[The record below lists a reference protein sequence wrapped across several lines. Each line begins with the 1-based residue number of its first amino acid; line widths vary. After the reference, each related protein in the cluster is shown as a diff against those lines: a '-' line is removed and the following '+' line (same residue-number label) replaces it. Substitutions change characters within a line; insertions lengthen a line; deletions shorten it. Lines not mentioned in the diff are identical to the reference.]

1 MTLRRTALWCV
12 AGSATLLGIAVL
24 AVALAVYRPALVL
37 PWVQRA
43 LAPRGGTASLAV
55 LKISLAPPSVT
66 LSGLAIAGPPRDG
79 DLLRLDHLRLE
90 LIPGRLLH
98 GGPWVRHLEA
108 RGVIFERARLRE
120 SEGPPDLTPLTR
132 LFDIEDLSLTDA
144 RLRVAMPQGV
154 LAVDGLRLRMAPG
167 EDGMRAFSGSGELTL
182 RRNGSP
188 VFAGKLSARGTVT
201 PEPALTVDIESA
213 SGPLEL
219 PWISG
224 TFSGRTR
231 LRVTRNAL
239 EAEDLNL
246 TLSQGRVILGSRGEI
261 LPESIRLNGSAA
273 ATLDGRE
280 PRLEVLGLN
289 IGGLLIARGRLSGPT
304 LETMSGTLEGEI
316 PRMERV
322 RTYWAPLL
330 PGTLADTELTGR
342 LPWRLSLSTGSTER
356 LLALEILSPDLG
368 LSSVSAGL
376 KCRFGGSFQAAGT
389 LDGWLHGR
397 AALSGRLQ
405 ATGNFDRPPLA
416 VRRFRFDTPLA
427 GAMAAPTL
435 QGWILSMGPGEV
447 LFEGRPLPL
456 GMLAIRGSA
465 RPVDDSYRVEDVEIR
480 SGTLGRLTGQ
490 VAFHGGNVSGAL
502 DEATLPADNLASL
515 AQAMS
520 GSEWNG
526 WSPTGAIAV
535 AARLETVAAGS
546 RLTATAVLG
555 RIGFASPEGDV
566 IGRNL
571 AGKIDLEAHLTA
583 RPRVSVALAL
593 RQGEALW
600 GTVYLDLAKDP
611 LDLRAGGTRAGS
623 DEYEELLLDG
633 RWAGFGRLDIQ
644 GKARRVG
651 ETWRHHGRLGLR
663 DVRLG
668 PTFRTFLRD
677 PLAASHP
684 DLAGLETEGTAEIG
698 LSFSGSGKSA
708 DLNGT
713 LRLRLGDLHRGAEP
727 ALLSGLDI
735 DLPISYSFG
744 SADPGRPAPSDAAKW
759 GRFRLEKIRL
769 SGQELGPLAMPV
781 VLVPNRLYLG
791 ESIEAS
797 LFGAKLALRRIRVD
811 EPLSSGFRVRM
822 AAELDDLNLSSIAGD
837 PPMIEGRLGGIL
849 DPVILGVER
858 MTAAGALAG
867 DLFGGRLDVRG
878 VTVERPFHA
887 GREIGADVYVDR
899 IDLERVSAALGV
911 GRVTGLLSG
920 SINGLR
926 VAYGQPVAFNLKM
939 ESVPAKGVGQ
949 SVSLKAVNSISL
961 ISTGSALSGLGVSLM
976 TKFFRE
982 FPYEKIGFGC
992 GLKNDVFTVRGL
1004 IHEDGVEYLVKRR
1017 FFTGIDVVNGNP
1029 DNRIGFSDM
1038 LERAKRV
1045 TGERSE

>member
-1 MTLRRTALWCV
+1 MTLRRTALRFV
-12 AGSATLLGIAVL
+12 AGAATLLGLAAL
-24 AVALAVYRPALVL
+24 AVALAVYRPALVR

-43 LAPRGGTASLAV
+43 LAPRGGTASLAA
-55 LKISLAPPSVT
+55 LEISLTPPSVT
-66 LSGLAIAGPPRDG
+66 LSGLVIAGPPSDG
-79 DLLRLDHLRLE
+79 DLLRLDHLQLE

-132 LFDIEDLSLTDA
+132 LFDIEDLLLTDA

-154 LAVDGLRLRMAPG
+154 LAVDGLQLRMAPG
-167 EDGMRAFSGSGELTL
+167 KDGMRAFSGSGELTL
-182 RRNGSP
+182 RRKGSP

-201 PEPALTVDIESA
+201 PEPALTVDLESA

-239 EAEDLNL
+239 KAEDLEL
-246 TLSQGRVILGSRGEI
+246 TLSQGRVILGPRGEI

-273 ATLDGRE
+273 ATLDGRD
-280 PRLEVLGLN
+280 PLLEVLGLN
-289 IGGLLIARGRLSGPT
+289 IGGLLIARGRLSGAT
-304 LETMSGTLEGEI
+304 LETVSGTLEGEI
-316 PRMERV
+316 PRVERV

-330 PGTLADTELTGR
+330 SGKLADMELTGR
-342 LPWRLSLSTGSTER
+342 LPWRLSLSTGSTGR
-356 LLALEILSPDLG
+356 LLTLEFLSPALG
-368 LSSVSAGL
+368 LSSASAGL
-376 KCRFGGSFQAAGT
+376 DCRLGGSFQAAGT
-389 LDGWLHGR
+389 LDEWLHGR
-397 AALSGRLQ
+397 AVLSGRLQ
-405 ATGNFDRPPLA
+405 GTGDFDRPPLA

-435 QGWILSMGPGEV
+435 QGWILLTGPGEV

-465 RPVDDSYRVEDVEIR
+465 RPVDDSYLVEGVEIR
-480 SGTLGRLTGQ
+480 SGSLGRLTGQ
-490 VAFHGGNVSGAL
+490 VASHGGNVSGIL
-502 DEATLPADNLASL
+502 DEARLPADNLVSL
-515 AQAMS
+515 AQAVS
-520 GSEWNG
+520 GREWSG
-526 WSPTGAIAV
+526 WSPTGAIDV
-535 AARLETVAAGS
+535 AARLEAAEAGS
-546 RLTATAVLG
+546 RLAATAALG
-555 RIGFASPEGDV
+555 QIGFTSPEGDV

-571 AGKIDLEAHLTA
+571 TGKVDLEAHLTA
-583 RPRVSVALAL
+583 RPRVSVSLAL

-600 GTVYLDLAKDP
+600 GTVYFDLAKDP
-611 LDLRAGGTRAGS
+611 LNLRAGGTRAGP
-623 DEYEELLLDG
+623 DEYEELHLESGL
-633 RWAGFGRLDIQ
+633 AGFGRLEIQ
-644 GKARRVG
+644 GKLRHF
-651 ETWRHHGRLGLR
+651 EEIWRHHGRLALR

-668 PTFRTFLRD
+668 PAFRTFLRD
-677 PLAASHP
+677 PLAASHT
-684 DLAGLETEGTAEIG
+684 DLAGLETEGTAEVD

-708 DLNGT
+708 DLDGT

-727 ALLSGLDI
+727 PLLSGLDI

-759 GRFRLEKIRL
+759 GRLRLGMIRL
-769 SGQELGPLAMPV
+769 SGQALGPLSMPV

-791 ESIEAS
+791 GSIEAS

-811 EPLSSGFRVRM
+811 EPLSPGFRVRM
-822 AAELDDLNLSSIAGD
+822 AAELDDLNLSGIAGD
-837 PPMIEGRLGGIL
+837 PTMIEGRLGGIL
-849 DPVILGVER
+849 DPVILGGER
-858 MTAAGALAG
+858 MTAAGALTG
-867 DLFGGRLDVRG
+867 DLFGGKLDVRA

-899 IDLERVSAALGV
+899 IDLERLSAVLGI

-926 VAYGQPVAFNLKM
+926 VAYGQPVAFDLKM

-961 ISTGSALSGLGVSLM
+961 IGTGSGLSGLGVSLI

-1017 FFTGIDVVNGNP
+1017 LFTGIDVVNGNP

-1045 TGERSE
+1045 TGERSD